1 MPPHP
6 LTNFEIQKY
15 QNEPKLNGAYWRNN
29 LSKIKDGAYI
39 MNLDYESTVTYW
51 IALYLNDKNVACF
64 VSFRLEHI
72 PKKKLVG
79 NKNIKTNIYRIQAY
93 DSVMCG
99 YFWIG
104 FIDFLLKGK
113 SLLEYRNLFSPNDH

>member
-51 IALYLNDKNVACF
+51 IALYLNDKNVTCF

-72 PKKKLVG
+72 PKKTSWK
-79 NKNIKTNIYRIQAY
+79 
-93 DSVMCG
+93 
-99 YFWIG
+99 
-104 FIDFLLKGK
+104 
-113 SLLEYRNLFSPNDH
+113 